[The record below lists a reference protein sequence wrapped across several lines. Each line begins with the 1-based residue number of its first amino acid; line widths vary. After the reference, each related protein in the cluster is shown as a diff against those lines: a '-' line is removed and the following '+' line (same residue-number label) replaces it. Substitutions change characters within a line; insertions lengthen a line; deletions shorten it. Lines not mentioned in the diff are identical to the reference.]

1 MRLYELFQKEDKD
14 NVTQLKP
21 QTKGT
26 KYPLFSKENAQK
38 AYNEYY
44 NGAAVDT
51 DIDIVG
57 KDNKVYVIRQNR
69 DGDIQHFDPGHWY
82 LTDANNKIVD
92 FESYPDPGE
101 LLHYHM
107 ASDFYPKDPDEIDEN
122 VNDWFDQ
129 DKFNK
134 IFARRKKK
142 NFNPAVRKYI
152 DSKNWKLST
161 VNVADLDDQAID
173 DQFGRVIGDPDPDVG
188 VDLEEPIY
196 VHADGKTILDGF
208 HRVYQAK
215 RIGRKVIPAFV
226 PESIDENFAD
236 GKKKG
241 KSRPGRVK
249 RSGASCK
256 GSVTSLRAKAKKYSG
271 ERGKMYHWCAN
282 MKGGKKKK
290 KKTNE
295 GLFDEMPL
303 PTWMSHTSLEKMFR
317 QEYGDQYGD
326 YLAYMDLDSDDDA
339 AMSSDF
345 GDMALDIAKD
355 HDIKVMN
362 KFLSQMPVQF
372 KVDDLRLDQGIQV
385 WHLVQQPTTIH

>member
-14 NVTQLKP
+14 NVTTLKP

-44 NGAAVDT
+44 HGADVDR
-51 DIDIVG
+51 DIKIVG
-57 KDNKVYVIRQNR
+57 KDNKEYVIRQNR
-69 DGDIQHFDPGHWY
+69 DGDSQHFDPGHWY

-107 ASDFYPKDPDEIDEN
+107 ASDFYRKDPDEVE
-122 VNDWFDQ
+122 
-129 DKFNK
+129 
-134 IFARRKKK
+134 
-142 NFNPAVRKYI
+142 
-152 DSKNWKLST
+152 
-161 VNVADLDDQAID
+161 
-173 DQFGRVIGDPDPDVG
+173 
-188 VDLEEPIY
+188 
-196 VHADGKTILDGF
+196 
-208 HRVYQAK
+208 
-215 RIGRKVIPAFV
+215 
-226 PESIDENFAD
+226 ENFAD

-290 KKTNE
+290 KTNE

-317 QEYGDQYGD
+317 QEYGDRYGD

-355 HDIKVMN
+355 HDIKEMN

-385 WHLVQQPTTIH
+385 WHLVQQPTTVH